1 MKLSQDTSLI
11 KNILS
16 RYAKSDKLFK
26 VAVSLEVF
34 LPTGSLVV
42 IEILP
47 TSAVEQRRIKLSPGH
62 SSMWTSQTNCTSCI
76 PQQHSALQPS
86 YSFLASPEMQVDD
99 DFTVSNQNS
108 EGLEEMETSL

>member
-34 LPTGSLVV
+34 LPTGSLEV

-47 TSAVEQRRIKLSPGH
+47 TSAVEQRRIKMSPGH
-62 SSMWTSQTNCTSCI
+62 GSMWTSEANCTSHI
-76 PQQHSALQPS
+76 SQHNSARQPS
-86 YSFLASPEMQVDD
+86 YSFLTSPEIQGDD
-99 DFTVSNQNS
+99 DFIVSNQNS